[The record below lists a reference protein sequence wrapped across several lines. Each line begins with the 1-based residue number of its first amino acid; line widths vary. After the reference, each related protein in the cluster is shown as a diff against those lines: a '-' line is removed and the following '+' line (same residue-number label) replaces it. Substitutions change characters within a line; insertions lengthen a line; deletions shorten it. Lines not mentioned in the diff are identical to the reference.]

1 MGYYVDASSSPLGGD
16 RSKGG
21 GGGAA
26 GWDCLNLETMN
37 HSVLVILWT
46 AVAAAAAVAL
56 LRTNW
61 PVTKFLSISVSCS
74 NSTASLAPIDLWCL
88 FLS

>member
-1 MGYYVDASSSPLGGD
+1 MGYYVDASSSPLGGG
-16 RSKGG
+16 RPKGG
-21 GGGAA
+21 GGGA

-74 NSTASLAPIDLWCL
+74 NSMASLEPIDLWCL